1 MTEKK
6 VSAKDC
12 LFKRDEGLL
21 KKSMETIE
29 QYCRE
34 HGLLLTPVRKK
45 VFEFLLDEPKGL
57 GAYKIL
63 DLLRLS
69 GFNSQPPAAY
79 RALDFLVENGF
90 AHKVESQNLFVAC
103 TKPGSH
109 HSPVFMICKKC
120 ERVSETQSTSLDAN
134 ISASLRF
141 SGFEIEHAVIEAE
154 GICSVCAGS
163 GLS

>member
-6 VSAKDC
+6 VSARDG
-12 LFKRDEGLL
+12 LLKRDDGLF

-34 HGLLLTPVRKK
+34 HGLQLTPVRKK

-120 ERVSETQSTSLDAN
+120 DRVSETQSTSLDAN
-134 ISASLRF
+134 ISDSLRL

-163 GLS
+163 GSS